1 MGEITVTSS
10 TQHKTESEIHKHK
23 LTTTT
28 TTTTTTM
35 KSSIAAILALGLCL
49 SQGTL
54 TKACGGAN
62 FLRDVGADAA
72 ALFGNHDLS
81 DQISGS
87 FSDNDRRKLF
97 GIGDAAP
104 IAIHLPFH
112 KPDDFLGEFQ
122 TAAGEIVPHP
132 EANAAPTDTDYLDS
146 VIEEERNPG
155 RKLQAGITQLF
166 NHAVRRFGEKA
177 VENGVPAGVR
187 VGANLAHIPTTPAG
201 DRRKLQAGITQ
212 LFNHAVRRF
221 GEKAVENGVP
231 AGVRVGANLAHI

>member
-1 MGEITVTSS
+1 MGGLGPLHDGQAKGHGGARTLYQHQWKREESEITVTSS
-10 TQHKTESEIHKHK
+10 TQHKAESEIHKHK
-23 LTTTT
+23 LTTT

-104 IAIHLPFH
+104 
-112 KPDDFLGEFQ
+112 
-122 TAAGEIVPHP
+122 
-132 EANAAPTDTDYLDS
+132 TDTDYLDS
-146 VIEEERNPG
+146 VIEEETNG
-155 RKLQAGITQLF
+155 DFNSGQRKLLAGITQLF

-187 VGANLAHIPTTPAG
+187 VGANLAHIP
-201 DRRKLQAGITQ
+201 
-212 LFNHAVRRF
+212 
-221 GEKAVENGVP
+221 
-231 AGVRVGANLAHI
+231 